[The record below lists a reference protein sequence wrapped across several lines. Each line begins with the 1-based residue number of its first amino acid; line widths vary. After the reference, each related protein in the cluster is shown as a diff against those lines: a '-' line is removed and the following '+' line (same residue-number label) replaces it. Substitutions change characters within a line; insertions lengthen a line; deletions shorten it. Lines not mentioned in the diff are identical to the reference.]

1 MEEKVS
7 IIIPV
12 YNAEK
17 FLEKCLDS
25 IINQTYRNIEIVCI
39 NDDSTDNSEKIL
51 KQYQL
56 KDNRII
62 FKTIENGGLTRARNT
77 GIKEA
82 TGEFFMFVDSDDYIE
97 SNMVEKMLNTINKE
111 KADVVRCTNFLE
123 KQDGEI
129 LKIEDFSIRNKL
141 LTKQEINEE
150 IISKII
156 DGELLAYVC
165 VLMIRKETLFKTNLF
180 NEKLKFLE
188 DKAFF
193 IDLILVTD
201 KIYFLDIP
209 LYHYMI
215 NEKSLTK
222 TKKLVTQNM
231 YNLIEG
237 WKYTRSSL
245 EKSRFAS
252 SNILTKLNTR
262 YLIGITGFLYE
273 TYKYNKMEF
282 EKAYHDL
289 INNENFKSII
299 TDFNIQQFGIHI
311 KISINL
317 IIKHHYILLRIFYFI
332 RKMLTK
338 NREK

>member
-56 KDNRII
+56 KDNRVI

-222 TKKLVTQNM
+222 SKKLVTQNM

-273 TYKYNKMEF
+273 TYKYNKVEF
-282 EKAYHDL
+282 KKAYYDL

-332 RKMLTK
+332 RKSLTK
-338 NREK
+338 NRKN